1 VCLTIV
7 LDEKDK
13 MIIDMLMRNSRTPIT
28 EIARRLGI
36 TDVAVKKRLEKLERE
51 GVILGY
57 TIKINPSKL
66 GYESIAIVGLDV
78 EPEHL
83 LKAID
88 EIKARD
94 YVKYLALTT
103 GDHMLIAE
111 IWAKNNN
118 DLISKLNEIN
128 NIVGIKNV
136 RPAIVLEVL
145 KN

>member
-1 VCLTIV
+1 MTIV
-7 LDEKDK
+7 LDEKDR
-13 MIIDMLMRNSRTPIT
+13 MIINMLMENARTPIT
-28 EIARRLGI
+28 EIARKLGI

-88 EIKARD
+88 EIKSRN

-111 IWAKNNN
+111 IWAKDNS
-118 DLISKLNEIN
+118 DLISKLNEIGS
-128 NIVGIKNV
+128 IVGIRNV
-136 RPAIVLEVL
+136 KPAIVLEIL
-145 KN
+145 KS

>member
-1 VCLTIV
+1 MTIV

-13 MIIDMLMRNSRTPIT
+13 MIIDMLMKNSRTPIT
-28 EIARRLGI
+28 EIARKLGI

-128 NIVGIKNV
+128 SIVGIKNV
-136 RPAIVLEVL
+136 RPAIVLEIL

>member
-1 VCLTIV
+1 LAIV

-13 MIIDMLMRNSRTPIT
+13 MIIDMLMKNSRTPIT
-28 EIARRLGI
+28 EIARKLGI

-88 EIKARD
+88 EIKVRD

-118 DLISKLNEIN
+118 GMFSKLNEIN
-128 NIVGIKNV
+128 IIGDIKNV
-136 RPAIVLEVL
+136 RPAIVLEIL

>member
-1 VCLTIV
+1 LTIV

-94 YVKYLALTT
+94 YVKY
-103 GDHMLIAE
+103 
-111 IWAKNNN
+111 
-118 DLISKLNEIN
+118 
-128 NIVGIKNV
+128 
-136 RPAIVLEVL
+136 
-145 KN
+145 